1 MNYTEISALV
11 EASIYELKVDPALC
25 RGDKEGRWNLR
36 IKDSTIWIDVFN
48 FPTNPDKYYFQVMSP
63 LFKATALNQ
72 LGIQNDLLE
81 YAHAMY
87 GCGVC
92 KKAEWYFVI
101 ALREADGLGQKEVD
115 FAIDKVGYYSSD
127 MYGKFKFKYPDAFDT
142 IPPQMNM
149 N

>member
-36 IKDSTIWIDVFN
+36 IKDSTIWIDVFS
-48 FPTNPDKYYFQVMSP
+48 FPANPDKYYFQVMSP
-63 LFKATALNQ
+63 LFKATPLNQ

-101 ALREADGLGQKEVD
+101 SLREAEGLQQSEVD
-115 FAIDKVGYYSSD
+115 ATIDRVAHYSSD
-127 MYGKFKFKYPDAFDT
+127 MFGKFKFKYPDAFDT